1 VVVEAMNEMKRVNP
15 NSKRQKCF
23 KLFDEGK
30 TNKEVKEILGLSYE
44 LVKGYR
50 YEWKDEKR
58 VRQLRSVGGGGEI
71 ELREGDADRI

>member
-1 VVVEAMNEMKRVNP
+1 MKRVNP

-23 KLFDEGK
+23 KLFDEGRS
-30 TNKEVKEILGLSYE
+30 NKEVKEILVLTSW
-44 LVKGYR
+44 LVRTYR